1 MEILLSL
8 QRIQNPLLANHYF
21 VSRSLG
27 LSKTSVLQVII
38 GLYTRIVMVT
48 SEINLIESLHKLV
61 IFNKLSML
69 AQQDK
74 LLPSKTLLKNQT
86 VPLESH
92 IILLV
97 TRNHCHRVKLSIF
110 LRNHNKHYRVQKAL
124 TDNLKKKLKES

>member
-97 TRNHCHRVKLSIF
+97 TRNLAHRSKLSIF
-110 LRNHNKHYRVQKAL
+110 QKNRSKHCKAQKV
-124 TDNLKKKLKES
+124 